1 MAKYTIGEKTTK
13 PWAVKIMGF
22 KEVKNPFEVV
32 RNQPVYE
39 YNQDKVEA
47 DSPYFV
53 KHKGHNIPVFD
64 TVIEARDYKG
74 GSNDAFHFTID
85 LDTGGRKTFY
95 MPVYMPR
102 GTA

>member
-1 MAKYTIGEKTTK
+1 MTK
-13 PWAVKIMGF
+13 PAYVKIMGF

-39 YNQDKVEA
+39 YDQDKVEA

-64 TVIEARDYKG
+64 TVIEAKAYKG
-74 GSNDAFHFTID
+74 GSNDAFPITTD
-85 LDTGGRKTFY
+85 LFSGGRKTFY
-95 MPVYMPR
+95 MPVYMPK